1 MRVALHRISAAA
13 FVAALALVPAG
24 LLALRFAAADWLPAD
39 HLWLVDLGAT
49 GIAIGLAAQCVVL
62 LWRLRETA
70 SRSLAEMAADLRD
83 MRDEIDA
90 QRRILIAAVDSA
102 PAGAPASPA
111 SPASPSPDRAA
122 IDDMASEVRVLQ
134 KLVADLSGRAA
145 EPAGAAARG
154 PRASA
159 AMPAP
164 APPPPPPSSQPVQL
178 RAVAAQEPRRAAR
191 PATETDTLSIV
202 RAGLREGRVDVYI
215 QPIVSLPQ
223 RKHRFYECFTRIRDA
238 EGNVIG
244 PDRYLAGAEREGLI
258 GAIDNMLLFRSVQ
271 LVRRVHKANRDVGI
285 FVNISEHSLADKRF
299 FRDFAAFVS
308 ENKELAPYLI
318 FEFAQAHVARHGAA
332 VMLELERLAR
342 RGFRFSMDQVT
353 DLDVDATA
361 LGERQFRFIKVDAQR
376 LLQAS
381 RDESAPVDPRRFKAA
396 LERNH
401 IDLVVERIESE
412 QTLLELL
419 DYPIDFGQGY
429 LFGEPRQAKTAA

>member
-1 MRVALHRISAAA
+1 MRVALHRFSAVAV
-13 FVAALALVPAG
+13 VAALALVPAG
-24 LLALRFAAADWLPAD
+24 LVALRVVAADWLPAD
-39 HLWLVDLGAT
+39 QLWLVDLGAT
-49 GIAIGLAAQCVVL
+49 GIAVGLAGQCLAL
-62 LWRLRETA
+62 LWRLQKTA

-90 QRRILIAAVDSA
+90 QRRILIAAVDSSPTAA
-102 PAGAPASPA
+102 PAAAAAPA
-111 SPASPSPDRAA
+111 PDRAA

-145 EPAGAAARG
+145 EPAAAPARG
-154 PRASA
+154 PRAA
-159 AMPAP
+159 APAPTPAP
-164 APPPPPPSSQPVQL
+164 ASTQPVQL
-178 RAVAAQEPRRAAR
+178 RTVAGQEPRRAAR
-191 PATETDTLSIV
+191 ALSEADTLSIV

-258 GAIDNMLLFRSVQ
+258 GAIDNKLLFRSVQ

-381 RDESAPVDPRRFKAA
+381 RDEAAPVDPRRFKAA

-419 DYPIDFGQGY
+419 EYPIDFGQGY

>member
-1 MRVALHRISAAA
+1 MSVALRRNPVALRI
-13 FVAALALVPAG
+13 AALALAPAG
-24 LLALRFAAADWLPAD
+24 LVALRLAAVDWVPED
-39 HLWLVDLGAT
+39 RLWLVDYAAT
-49 GIAIGLAAQCVVL
+49 GLAIGFAALCLISLHGLQRATERGLGDLAAG
-62 LWRLRETA
+62 LR
-70 SRSLAEMAADLRD
+70 DLRD
-83 MRDEIDA
+83 EIEV
-90 QRRILIAAVDSA
+90 QRRLVSSAVETPGAA
-102 PAGAPASPA
+102 PPQPQ
-111 SPASPSPDRAA
+111 DRAA
-122 IDDMASEVRVLQ
+122 IDSVASEVRVLQ
-134 KLVADLSGRAA
+134 ALVAGLSGRAETAA
-145 EPAGAAARG
+145 EQARRGGAAAS
-154 PRASA
+154 PALSA
-159 AMPAP
+159 TPVP
-164 APPPPPPSSQPVQL
+164 PTPPPPPARVV
-178 RAVAAQEPRRAAR
+178 VAAAAEPRRAAAPV
-191 PATETDTLSIV
+191 PAVSDMLSVV
-202 RAGLREGRVDVYI
+202 RGALREGRVDIYA

-238 EGNVIG
+238 EGHVIG

-299 FRDFAAFVS
+299 FRDFTAFVA
-308 ENKELAPYLI
+308 ENRELAPYLI
-318 FEFAQAHVARHGAA
+318 FEFAQAHVARHGTA

-353 DLDVDATA
+353 DLDIDAVA

-381 RDESAPVDPRRFKAA
+381 RDASSPVDPRRFKAA